1 MVCNTSGST
10 IAFSHD
16 TVQPAQIEGTVSTAV
31 VIECC
36 LLNVLW
42 GWDRKVSAS
51 LAEQLWD
58 CSHSDCRASGVRRQL
73 SMAEG
78 RIKTASLGAG
88 FPPWLHCIPP
98 SMDFHPL

>member
-1 MVCNTSGST
+1 METDSAGGGGGKGGRREKGWGLILFASSITERLCQP
-10 IAFSHD
+10 HD
-16 TVQPAQIEGTVSTAV
+16 LTAKAL
-31 VIECC
+31 C
-36 LLNVLW
+36 
-42 GWDRKVSAS
+42 
-51 LAEQLWD
+51 
-58 CSHSDCRASGVRRQL
+58 RQL